1 MADFKVKTDYASKA
15 IEAIGNLET
24 DINGIDKFKDVIK
37 LDGNSLKLN
46 NLMTKIKTPLSEVNT
61 SLGNVKDVNTD
72 LG

>member
-15 IEAIGNLET
+15 IEEIGNLET

-46 NLMTKIKTPLSEVNT
+46 NLMTKIKTPLSKVNT
-61 SLGNVKDVNTD
+61 SLGNVEDVNTD